1 MENVEK
7 RIEQLEEKV
16 AKLEQQLNGL
26 IKNNPEWIVL

>member
-16 AKLEQQLNGL
+16 AKLEQQLKDL